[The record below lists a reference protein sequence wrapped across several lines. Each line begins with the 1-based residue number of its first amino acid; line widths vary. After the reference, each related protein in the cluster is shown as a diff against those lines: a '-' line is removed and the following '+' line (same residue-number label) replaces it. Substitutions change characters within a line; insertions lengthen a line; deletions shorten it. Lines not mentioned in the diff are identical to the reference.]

1 MPTTYERH
9 PLEILQR
16 PPEAHSQLRLSKQLC
31 DDKEVHLKTELQLC
45 AAKKKNK
52 KQKLRLLTFPATEN
66 RLQISISDSL
76 ENSLNQKIRSARDE
90 DK

>member
-31 DDKEVHLKTELQLC
+31 DDKGVHLKTEPQLY
-45 AAKKKNK
+45 AAKKK
-52 KQKLRLLTFPATEN
+52 QKNCAC
-66 RLQISISDSL
+66 
-76 ENSLNQKIRSARDE
+76 
-90 DK
+90 